1 MANEIDLC
9 GENGLINQI
18 NSAQLQINTYIALG
32 KNAINAV
39 EDAIDNVKTIANTLK
54 SDPNTVLRTIQ
65 QDVLGIITADSLANP
80 TSASAKLLEIY
91 QAYESGGPAIQRIID
106 NVQQFIDDP
115 LNTPLD
121 VCNDI
126 PNVKLLGDKVVEVVS
141 AAITPAPDASPIE
154 IRDEVITEHE
164 EILTVEGTK
173 SEEDIKTQPEQE
185 IKTSPKYPTPD
196 VSNDIMLAGRLPP
209 GRVIGP
215 GAAHEAAIS
224 HTRPKPVV
232 TEVPVSN
239 VPKSASV
246 PSGAP
251 VSTPTSKE
259 WGTPKITSAFGPRWG
274 STHKGVDIGGKKGHP
289 ILATAAGT
297 VTISAVDAAGYG
309 NWIEIDHGGGKKTRY
324 GHLDF
329 RMVKA
334 GETVKEGQQIGT
346 LGNTGRST
354 GPHLHYEI
362 RQGSTPVD
370 PGTTAL
376 AAVDLSKWISPSGAT
391 VMVASAPASPNSAKQ
406 TQTIVASNPN
416 IANPFQDGKQYTAVE
431 FTPSKYATNIAK
443 QINTLD
449 PSVRERF
456 ASAIKDYLANNFKD
470 GRDINVTEA
479 YRSPARSA
487 ALAKSGIRAAPAG
500 ASWHNY
506 GAAADVAIYVNGEWD
521 QGTKSTQEYVGKV
534 RASLSKFGLTNDLGG
549 DCGHCYIA
557 SLGASVPSTLKTGQ
571 TTVASLVGS
580 SRTA

>member
-9 GENGLINQI
+9 GENGLINQL
-18 NSAQLQINTYIALG
+18 NAAQLQINTYIALG
-32 KNAINAV
+32 KNAISAV
-39 EDAIDNVKTIANTLK
+39 EGAIDNVKTIVDTLK
-54 SDPNTVLRTIQ
+54 KDPNTVLRTIQ
-65 QDVLGIITADSLANP
+65 QDILGIITADSLANP
-80 TSASAKLLEIY
+80 ESATAKLLEIY

-106 NVQQFIDDP
+106 NVQQFINDP

-141 AAITPAPDASPIE
+141 AAITPAPDESPIE
-154 IRDEVITEHE
+154 IRDEVIVEHE

-173 SEEDIKTQPEQE
+173 SEEDIKTQPEQ
-185 IKTSPKYPTPD
+185 IVKTSPRYPTPD
-196 VSNDIMLAGRLPP
+196 VSNDIMLANRLPP

-224 HTRPKPVV
+224 HTRPKPTV

-239 VPKSASV
+239 VPKAASV
-246 PSGAP
+246 PPGAP
-251 VSTPTSKE
+251 TSAPSSKE
-259 WGTPKITSAFGPRWG
+259 YGTPRITSTFGPRWG
-274 STHKGVDIGGKKGHP
+274 SVHKGVDIGGKRGHP
-289 ILATAAGT
+289 ILATADGT
-297 VTISAVDAAGYG
+297 VTISAVDPAGYG
-309 NWIEIDHGGGKKTRY
+309 NWIELDHGGGRKTRY
-324 GHLDF
+324 GHLDA
-329 RMVKA
+329 RMVSV
-334 GETVKEGQQIGT
+334 GERVKLGQQIGT

-354 GPHLHYEI
+354 GPHLHYEV
-362 RQGSTPVD
+362 RQGGNPVD

-376 AAVDLSKWISPSGAT
+376 AAVDLSKWISPSGTT
-391 VMVASAPASPNSAKQ
+391 VMIATAPATSDSPKQ
-406 TQTIVASNPN
+406 TQTIVASVPSV
-416 IANPFQDGKQYTAVE
+416 ANPFQDGKQYLAAE
-431 FTPSKYATNIAK
+431 FSPSRFAANIAR

-456 ASAIKDYLANNFKD
+456 AGAVKDYLSANYKD
-470 GRDINVTEA
+470 GRDINITEG
-479 YRSPARSA
+479 YRSPSRSA

-506 GAAADVAIYVNGEWD
+506 GAAADVAVYVNGEWD

-534 RASLSKFGLTNDLGG
+534 RASLSKFGLTNDLAG

-557 SLGASVPSTLKTGQ
+557 SLGAGVPANLKTGQ
-571 TTVASLVGS
+571 TTLAALVGS